1 MYILI
6 LYHYVLSKHY
16 CFSLKYVIISTKF
29 PHLIYKKFFRLFLKF
44 FPTIQRHQQYYH
56 VYSSSQWLIYSET
69 GSLDRLSPSP
79 FHLFPISV
87 PSGSPCCSPSPFHLF
102 PHLRP
107 SGSPCC
113 SLYLFTCPG
122 SPSPWQPL
130 LFSLTLSPVPA
141 SPSLWQPLLFSVSI
155 HLFPHLRPSGS
166 PCCSLYVQSV
176 SVSPPLFTCF
186 VFFRFHRHISEIIRR
201 LYPLTYFVCIRFT
214 HIFLFTGW
222 VIFHHQLLLYPGSCK

>member
-29 PHLIYKKFFRLFLKF
+29 PHLIYKKFFSLFLKF

-56 VYSSSQWLIYSET
+56 VYSSSQWLIYAET

-87 PSGSPCCSPSPFHLF
+87 PLAAPVVLCIYSPVPA
-102 PHLRP
+102 
-107 SGSPCC
+107 
-113 SLYLFTCPG
+113 

-130 LFSLTLSPVPA
+130 LFS
-141 SPSLWQPLLFSVSI
+141 VSTVC
-155 HLFPHLRPSGS
+155 F
-166 PCCSLYVQSV
+166 C
-176 SVSPPLFTCF
+176 FTTVVHVFCF
-186 VFFRFHRHISEIIRR
+186 F
-201 LYPLTYFVCIRFT
+201 
-214 HIFLFTGW
+214 
-222 VIFHHQLLLYPGSCK
+222 